1 MNNSITQR
9 SGLYRRMLKGQK
21 LDDELIIDHH
31 GHLGSVSAGRPPL
44 EREVADII
52 SVMDAAGID
61 RGVVFST
68 GSDYHCRNQL
78 TLEGFAMAPER
89 FIPYAYLNADAP
101 PAMLAELERCRRAGM
116 AGLKL
121 HDSWRGNSKFTDAF
135 WKDVWA
141 YCAQYRWPVIIHGMI
156 PRLARENP
164 QTVFIHAH
172 GIELIFNDEAIQTMR
187 ECPNYYWDTS
197 ATMTA
202 MGAIERAVSLFGA
215 DRLMFGS
222 DFPLNNMATRM
233 GAVLAAR
240 ISDGDMRKILGGNIA
255 RLLNLKLRN

>member
-1 MNNSITQR
+1 
-9 SGLYRRMLKGQK
+9 MLNGQK
-21 LDDELIIDHH
+21 LGDELIIDHH
-31 GHLGSVSAGRPPL
+31 GHFGVGLFNDWPL
-44 EREVADII
+44 EREVTETI
-52 SVMDAAGID
+52 SVMDAIGVD
-61 RGVVFST
+61 RGVVFYC
-68 GSDYHCRNQL
+68 GQDYQHGNDA
-78 TLEGFAMAPER
+78 TLKGVAMAPER

-222 DFPLNNMATRM
+222 DFPGNNMATRM

-255 RLLNLKLRN
+255 RLLNLKLRNSFPK